1 MEIRGYRPLLWGR
14 IWLAAS
20 RGQNTPAGWWRFP
33 GMRTNPQTQPRAVLL
48 SYNVITLIWTNTAV
62 SRYINASVFLFVFW
76 LWACY
81 STENDLTCIRPRP
94 PHSWAF
100 PGSNKVVGV
109 TMETFPDEIN
119 SVSVYSNVMSLK
131 KLSCQQRQAALA
143 CVQLEKWQINTYCFF
158 FCSTDGHFYTK
169 HSNNGW
175 NPAGITLQKVTDI
188 NRRVCLLFNWQVIL
202 LKTDTSVYFSFI
214 HSDLFVFLSAFHWQR
229 SWTRWSG

>member
-1 MEIRGYRPLLWGR
+1 MVTL
-14 IWLAAS
+14 S
-20 RGQNTPAGWWRFP
+20 RYEDKP
-33 GMRTNPQTQPRAVLL
+33 TNPTLL

-131 KLSCQQRQAALA
+131 KLSCQRRQAALA
-143 CVQLEKWQINTYCFF
+143 CVQLEKWQINTYSDKRSFF
-158 FCSTDGHFYTK
+158 FFVR
-169 HSNNGW
+169 
-175 NPAGITLQKVTDI
+175 L
-188 NRRVCLLFNWQVIL
+188 
-202 LKTDTSVYFSFI
+202 TDTF
-214 HSDLFVFLSAFHWQR
+214 
-229 SWTRWSG
+229 TRNIQTMVEILPA